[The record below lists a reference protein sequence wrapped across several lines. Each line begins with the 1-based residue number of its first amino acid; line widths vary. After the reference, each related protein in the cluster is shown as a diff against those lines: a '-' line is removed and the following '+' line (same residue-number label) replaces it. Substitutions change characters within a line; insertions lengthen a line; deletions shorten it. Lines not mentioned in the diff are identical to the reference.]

1 MYICLTHSPR
11 PLDFSRSSRSFL
23 QDRYKSSNRLNKLPE
38 FKSLTEKDSPKWFNN
53 LTVWELN
60 LETLKPTLLHF
71 FKKDYAANHAI
82 IHKNTLLICGGTF
95 FECFDLISKK
105 SETFSHNWFA
115 GGHTVYFDAITKQFC
130 FSCSSSDAVL
140 FFDPEKKVFTKTFRM
155 PENFYGYNYDLKPSD
170 DVRKHYINNDTQL
183 THINC
188 CYPCEKGYLTTAFI
202 QGAVGLFDFEGSYQE
217 LTSGFLGCH
226 GARTRPGL
234 HGFYFSDSPSGHLYE
249 MSWTG
254 KIMKKFSID
263 STWLHDTQWVK
274 DDIYLFSS
282 GDKNKLQLWDTKKH
296 SMIWDIDL
304 SPYGNTSLLLSS
316 S

>member
-1 MYICLTHSPR
+1 MT
-11 PLDFSRSSRSFL
+11 
-23 QDRYKSSNRLNKLPE
+23 
-38 FKSLTEKDSPKWFNN
+38 FN
-53 LTVWELN
+53 T
-60 LETLKPTLLHF
+60 
-71 FKKDYAANHAI
+71 
-82 IHKNTLLICGGTF
+82 
-95 FECFDLISKK
+95 IS
-105 SETFSHNWFA
+105 
-115 GGHTVYFDAITKQFC
+115 I
-130 FSCSSSDAVL
+130 
-140 FFDPEKKVFTKTFRM
+140 M
-155 PENFYGYNYDLKPSD
+155 
-170 DVRKHYINNDTQL
+170 TQL

-188 CYPCEKGYLTTAFI
+188 CYHAKGYLTTAI